1 MRRRTVVGTLGSL
14 SVAGC
19 LRLTSEETDGG
30 DSPPSEE
37 GNPDASEAENDRD
50 DSGENPI
57 WVAPGDGD
65 SGDGTEA
72 DPIRDV
78 QRALNIA
85 EPGDTI
91 RLKRGEYQRNISTTN
106 GGEPNNPITLT
117 GPPDAVIRPEESEWS
132 MFGILHSHFHI
143 KGITFD
149 GLVDPD
155 RKWEDKEA
163 WTSNILT
170 VSPRPRHEE
179 GVDYIEDVVFEPH
192 RVGNAG
198 STFVRL
204 ERTINA
210 TLGDFE
216 VFGPV
221 GAAYHPQ
228 MKDSEEGHFGSLFY
242 VGTSPPHIEDDT
254 PWNTLDRSRNIR
266 IHHVDNS
273 AGYHHSRFASL
284 RTGTENVTIEYCT
297 DRNAGNE
304 TSGRE
309 YVPAIEV
316 EGNNCTVRGN
326 DIGDCRQGI
335 MFGAWTPT
343 DLADADDWARNNDV
357 YTNRF
362 QSIDREVFTFHDS
375 GPEVQRVLCDNR
387 LVGVESDEYD
397 YATGE
402 CKDISEV
409 DGIGHT
415 AGQ

>member
-14 SVAGC
+14 SIAGC
-19 LRLTSEETDGG
+19 LRLTSEETSGS
-30 DSPPSEE
+30 DSQPPEE
-37 GNPDASEAENDRD
+37 GYSDSNDGENERA
-50 DSGENPI
+50 DSGEDLI
-57 WVAPGDGD
+57 WVAPEDGD
-65 SGDGTEA
+65 SGDGTRA

-78 QRALNIA
+78 QHALNIA

-91 RLKRGEYQRNISTTN
+91 RLKSGEYQRNINTTN
-106 GGEPNNPITLT
+106 GGEPGNPITLT
-117 GPPDAVIRPEESEWS
+117 GPRDAVIRPEEGGTT
-132 MFGILHSHFHI
+132 MFRILYSHFHI

-155 RKWEDKEA
+155 RKWEDKKA

-170 VSPRPRHEE
+170 VSPGPRHEE

-198 STFVRL
+198 DTFVRL
-204 ERTINA
+204 ERTRNA

-228 MKDSEEGHFGSLFY
+228 MEDPIEGHFGSFFY
-242 VGTSPPHIEDDT
+242 VGTSPPHVDNR
-254 PWNTLDRSRNIR
+254 PWDTLDRSRDIR

-284 RTGTENVTIEYCT
+284 RAGTENVTIEYCT
-297 DRNAGNE
+297 VRNAGNE

-316 EGNNCTVRGN
+316 EGNNCTIRGN

-335 MFGAWTPT
+335 LFGAWTPT
-343 DLADADDWARNNDV
+343 ELADADDWARNNDV
-357 YTNRF
+357 YTNRL
-362 QSIDREVFTFHDS
+362 QGIDREVFVFRDS
-375 GPEVQRVLCDNR
+375 APEAQRVMCDNR
-387 LVGVESDEYD
+387 LVGVDSDEYD

-402 CKDISEV
+402 CNDVPEV
-409 DGIGHT
+409 DGIGYT